1 MTMQNGEQF
10 SSTFRE
16 EAAERLAEME
26 EGLLELER
34 QPDDAELVARIFRA
48 MHTIKGSGAMFGFD
62 AMASFTHEME
72 TTFDRVRNGKVKA
85 TRELVEL
92 ALAGKDLIRTM
103 LSGDFDSAVR
113 DRLVAAFRAY
123 NGNAGTKPVAAA
135 LEKVPEKAPVEEP
148 AEVAE
153 QTFRI
158 RFRPHT
164 DVFLNGTNPASLLDE
179 LRALGRCEVVAHS
192 DGVPGLDE
200 LDPERC
206 YVWWDA
212 VLVTRKGENAVRDV
226 FMFVEDHADLRIDA
240 IDRATEPAE
249 DKKLGQILIERG
261 DLTAEQLQEALN
273 SQKRIGEVLCEKGLV
288 SSSLVQSAAVEQK
301 VMREVRQQREAA
313 RNEGGSSIRVASGKV
328 DTLVNLVGELVIA
341 QARLAQVAG
350 RMDDSELVSIAED
363 IERLSGELRDNTL
376 NIRMVPIGTTFSRFK
391 RLVRDLSAEL
401 GKEIELFTE
410 GAETELDKTVIEQ
423 LGDPL
428 VHVIRNSCDHGIE
441 EPAARVAAGKPAR
454 GSLRLSAY
462 QSGPSVVVEV
472 HDDGAGLRA
481 ESIRAKAIERG
492 LLSPDAHPTEKE
504 LFSLILLPGF
514 STAASVSNLSGRG
527 VGMDVVKRAIDA
539 LHGELEVESEA
550 GQGTTIRFR
559 LPLTLAIIEGLL
571 VAVGDGRYVL
581 PMSLVE
587 ECVELTARDVAN
599 AHGNL
604 LAAVRGELV
613 PYLRLRD
620 WFGEPGARPPIEQIA
635 IATIDG
641 IRFGFVVDGVIG
653 QLQTVIKTLG
663 KMYRDVRGLAGA
675 TILGNGTVAL
685 IVDVPTL
692 MRVAQAE
699 SMRDRAAA
707 RAPVVQEVTAL
718 R

>member
-1 MTMQNGEQF
+1 MTMQNREQF

-16 EAAERLAEME
+16 EATERLAEME
-26 EGLLELER
+26 EGLLELEER
-34 QPDDAELVARIFRA
+34 PDDAELIARIFRA

-62 AMASFTHEME
+62 DIASFTHEME
-72 TTFDRVRNGKVKA
+72 TVFDRVRNGKIKA
-85 TRELVEL
+85 SRELVGL
-92 ALAGKDLIRTM
+92 ALAGKDLIRAM
-103 LSGDFDSAVR
+103 LTGDFDPAVR
-113 DRLVAAFRAY
+113 ERLITAFRSYNGSSDAKPVKAAPEVAA
-123 NGNAGTKPVAAA
+123 P
-135 LEKVPEKAPVEEP
+135 PP
-148 AEVAE
+148 AEDHSE

-158 RFRPHT
+158 RFRPHP
-164 DVFLNGTNPASLLDE
+164 DLFLNGTNPACLLDE
-179 LRALGRCEVVAHS
+179 LRELGRCELVAHS
-192 DGVPGLDE
+192 EGVPSLDE
-200 LDPERC
+200 LDPEQC

-212 VLVTRKGENAVRDV
+212 VLITQKGENALRDV
-226 FMFVEDHADLRIDA
+226 FMFVEDHADLRIEA
-240 IDRATEPAE
+240 IDRSNEPAE
-249 DKKLGQILIERG
+249 DKKLGQILVERG
-261 DLTAEQLQEALN
+261 DLTPDQLQEALN
-273 SQKRIGEVLCEKGLV
+273 SQKRIGELLREKGLV
-288 SSSLVQSAAVEQK
+288 SNSVVQSAALEQK
-301 VMREVRQQREAA
+301 VVREVRQQREAA
-313 RNEGGSSIRVASGKV
+313 RGEGSSSIRVASGKV

-350 RMDDSELVSIAED
+350 RVDDLELVSISED

-391 RLVRDLSAEL
+391 RLVRDLSTEL
-401 GKEIELFTE
+401 GKEIDLITE

-441 EPAARVAAGKPAR
+441 EPATRVAAGKTAR
-454 GSLRLSAY
+454 GTLRLSAY

-472 HDDGAGLRA
+472 RDDGAGLRA
-481 ESIRAKAIERG
+481 EAIRTKAIERG

-514 STAASVSNLSGRG
+514 STAATVSNLSGRG

-539 LHGELEVESEA
+539 LHGELEVDSA
-550 GQGTTIRFR
+550 VGQGTTIRFR

-587 ECVELTARDVAN
+587 ECVELTAQDVTN
-599 AHGNL
+599 AHGNH

-641 IRFGFVVDGVIG
+641 IRFGFVVDGVVG

-663 KMYRDVRGLAGA
+663 KMYREARGLSGA
-675 TILGNGTVAL
+675 TILGDGTVAL

-692 MRVAQAE
+692 MRTAQVDTL
-699 SMRDRAAA
+699 RDSASRASAA
-707 RAPVVQEVTAL
+707 PEASTL